1 MKTTLKITAILVFST
16 LLLGSCITKKR
27 AVQRVNP
34 NEQIDLSGRWNDTDS
49 KMAADALIEQV
60 LQERWIPEFLQAHQ
74 GNRPVVIVGLVK
86 NKSHEHIS
94 AETFIKDIEKA
105 IIRNGSVRLV
115 QAADKREELRGERAD
130 QQDFASPETTKKW
143 GLELGADFMLQGTIN
158 SIVDSYQKEK
168 VVYYQIDLELS
179 NLQTNEIVWM
189 GDKKI
194 KKYITN

>member
-1 MKTTLKITAILVFST
+1 MKTTLKFTAIIVLSA
-16 LLLGSCITKKR
+16 LLLSSCISNKR
-27 AVQRVNP
+27 AVERVNP

-60 LQERWIPEFLQAHQ
+60 LGERWISEFQQAHQ
-74 GNRPVVIVGLVK
+74 GNRPVMIVGLVQ

-105 IIRNGSVRLV
+105 IIKNGSVRLV
-115 QAADKREELRGERAD
+115 QAGDKREALRGERAD

-143 GLELGADFMLQGTIN
+143 GQELGADFMLQGTIN

-179 NLQTNEIVWM
+179 NLETNELVWM

>member
-1 MKTTLKITAILVFST
+1 MSIFLLTL
-16 LLLGSCITKKR
+16 
-27 AVQRVNP
+27 
-34 NEQIDLSGRWNDTDS
+34 
-49 KMAADALIEQV
+49 
-60 LQERWIPEFLQAHQ
+60 
-74 GNRPVVIVGLVK
+74 
-86 NKSHEHIS
+86 
-94 AETFIKDIEKA
+94 IKDIEKA

>member
-1 MKTTLKITAILVFST
+1 MKNIMRISVIILIGVFTLN
-16 LLLGSCITKKR
+16 SCITQKR
-27 AVQRVNP
+27 SVQRVNP
-34 NEQIDLSGRWNDTDS
+34 DEQIDLSGRWNDTDS
-49 KMAADALIEQV
+49 KLAAEALIDQV
-60 LQERWIPEFLQAHQ
+60 LQERWIPEFLQAHS

-86 NKSHEHIS
+86 NKSHEHID

-105 IIRNGSVRLV
+105 IIKNGSVRLV

-130 QQDFASPETTKKW
+130 QQDFASAETTKKW

-158 SIVDSYQKEK
+158 SIVDSYKSEK

-194 KKYITN
+194 KKYVAN

>member
-1 MKTTLKITAILVFST
+1 MKTTLKFTAILVLST
-16 LLLGSCITKKR
+16 LLFSSCISNKR

-60 LQERWIPEFLQAHQ
+60 LGERWIAEFQQAHQ
-74 GNRPVVIVGLVK
+74 GNRPVVIVGLVQ

-115 QAADKREELRGERAD
+115 QAGDKREALRGERAD

-143 GLELGADFMLQGTIN
+143 GQELGADFMLQGTIN

-179 NLQTNEIVWM
+179 NLQTNELVWM